1 MTTYSFPVK
10 RIGIVGGG
18 QLGRMMVAAAKRL
31 GCTCVVLDPTPNSP
45 AGQIAGK
52 QIVGDLHDAEK
63 LREIAE
69 DCDVLTY
76 EIEDIDTATLLDL
89 QSQGHDI
96 HPSPQV
102 LAMIQDKLTQKRAY
116 AEHDIATS
124 EFIEVTEF
132 TEQAFA
138 EFGYPLVQKARRG
151 GYDGRGVCIIKSAA
165 DFDNHLPIPSLLER
179 FVPAKKEIAVMVA
192 RAKDGSTCTYPPV
205 EMCFSD
211 ENILDLLLAP
221 ADIPSAIAE
230 KAEALAV
237 SVVEALDG
245 IGIFGVEM
253 FWTEEDDIL
262 INEVAPRTHNSG
274 HQTIEA
280 NITDQF
286 EQHLRAVTGLP
297 LGSSQQVSA
306 AAMINLLGEPD
317 SKGKQIITGLDD
329 SLAIPGVCVH
339 LYGKAVTAPH
349 RKMGHVTIVDSNVE
363 KAREKAIKVR
373 ALLKISG
380 EEPA

>member
-18 QLGRMMVAAAKRL
+18 QLGRMMVAAAERL

-52 QIVGDLHDAEK
+52 QIIGNLHDAEK

-76 EIEDIDTATLLDL
+76 EIEDIDTTTLLAL
-89 QSQGHDI
+89 QNEGHEI

-102 LAMIQDKLTQKRAY
+102 LALIQDKLIQKRAY
-116 AEHDIATS
+116 AEHGITTS
-124 EFIEVTEF
+124 EFVEVTEHS
-132 TEQAFA
+132 EQAFA
-138 EFGYPLVQKARRG
+138 DFGYPLVQKARRG
-151 GYDGRGVCIIKSAA
+151 GYDGRGVSIMKSAN
-165 DFDNHLPIPSLLER
+165 DFSKQLPIPSLLER

-192 RAKDGSTCTYPPV
+192 RGKDGSTSTYPPV
-205 EMCFSD
+205 EMCFSN

-221 ADIPSAIAE
+221 ADIPKKIAN
-230 KAEALAV
+230 KAEALAIQ
-237 SVVEALDG
+237 VVEALNG
-245 IGIFGVEM
+245 VGIFGVEM
-253 FWTEEDDIL
+253 FWTEDDEL
-262 INEVAPRTHNSG
+262 LVNEVAPRTHNSG

-286 EQHLRAVTGLP
+286 EQHLRAVIGLP
-297 LGSSQQVSA
+297 LGSSKQVSA
-306 AAMINLLGEPD
+306 AAMINLLGEPG
-317 SKGKQIITGLDD
+317 SKGKQIITGLDE
-329 SLAIPGVCVH
+329 SLALPSVCVH
-339 LYGKAVTAPH
+339 LYGKAVTSPY
-349 RKMGHVTIVDSNVE
+349 RKMGHVTVLDDNIE
-363 KAREKAIKVR
+363 KAREKAMKVR

-380 EEPA
+380 EDPA